1 MSNLKQIKKYSPHFK
16 HKGKLEKR
24 IYPVKYLWGVLIAV
38 VAFLLYS
45 NTISHEYALDDSG
58 AITGNLY
65 VKQGF
70 SGIFNLLKVEF
81 WHFANMHLGYYRPL
95 ALITFAIEHHFFN
108 GNPQVSHFIN
118 CLIFL

>member
-1 MSNLKQIKKYSPHFK
+1 MPNLKQIKKYSPHFK

-70 SGIFNLLKVEF
+70 SGIINLLKVAF
-81 WHFANMHLGYYRPL
+81 CKHAFRILSPFG
-95 ALITFAIEHHFFN
+95 
-108 GNPQVSHFIN
+108 IN
-118 CLIFL
+118 YFRC